1 MKVCGV
7 TNVSDAKMVVS
18 SGASALGLI
27 LAASP
32 RRVTLDQ
39 AREIAAATS
48 GEIIRCAV
56 FRDNDDEFIFEQLDA
71 LDVDVVQVHGSLSA
85 KLLETLRERSLLIVR
100 ALNIEDAE
108 FEHYDESGV
117 DAVLI
122 DGPRPGSGV
131 THSWDRLRERHFTVP
146 VIAAGG
152 LNPSNVADVISVT
165 SAWGVDCA
173 SGVESGPGKKDRDM
187 VEGFVSSARGA
198 FALLGA

>member
-56 FRDNDDEFIFEQLDA
+56 FRDNDDEFIFEHLDA

-85 KLLETLRERSLLIVR
+85 KLLETMRERSLLIVK

-131 THSWDRLRERHFTVP
+131 THSWDRLRERHFAVP

-152 LNPSNVADVISVT
+152 LNPSNVADVISIT
-165 SAWGVDCA
+165 TAWGVDCA
-173 SGVESGPGKKDRDM
+173 SGVESGPGKKDRGM
-187 VEGFVSSARGA
+187 VEGFVSSAQGA